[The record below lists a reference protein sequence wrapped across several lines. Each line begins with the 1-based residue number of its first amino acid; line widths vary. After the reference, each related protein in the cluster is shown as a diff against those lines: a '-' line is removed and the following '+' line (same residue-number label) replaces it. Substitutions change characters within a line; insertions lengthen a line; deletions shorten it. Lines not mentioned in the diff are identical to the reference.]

1 MEMPRSARCCRS
13 NPDMKAHPPGTD
25 EKVLGSLARF
35 AIEPQRPTEDDLL
48 CLMILFHTHRLTFMR
63 PLLPSR
69 PNVKQFAALTQHHA
83 AEIVAAA
90 FPQHTPSELYWMFNT
105 APGHGRFEVM
115 DDVPPD
121 IAGRVIALR
130 LKLLTH
136 PDVIFVYPED

>member
-1 MEMPRSARCCRS
+1 
-13 NPDMKAHPPGTD
+13 MKAHPPDAD
-25 EKVLGSLARF
+25 EKILSGLARF
-35 AIEPQRPTEDDLL
+35 VIEPQKPAESDLL

-69 PNVKQFAALTQHHA
+69 PGVKQFAAVTQRDA

-90 FPQHTPSELYWMFNT
+90 FPQHTPAELYWMFNS

-121 IAGRVIALR
+121 VAVRIVALR
-130 LKLLTH
+130 SKLLTH
-136 PDVIFVYPED
+136 PDLIFAYPEC